1 MVLRGDGKQRFTKK
15 TYMIW
20 LFQIIFIILTMYD
33 DSSLHYNDID
43 LRKYFSFDLYKHD
56 YVACFIVGTAPPYG
70 AEVEELEQERSCCC
84 VFVKRQQE
92 QTRKS
97 IHELEGQMYIH
108 DRFCNSQELDM
119 DRLQNRLADVER
131 DWDVLNRQALRK
143 FREQRILKE
152 QIQQL
157 RATTMSFL
165 VVFVFVIVV
174 VAVVITAHM

>member
-1 MVLRGDGKQRFTKK
+1 MT
-15 TYMIW
+15 
-20 LFQIIFIILTMYD
+20 
-33 DSSLHYNDID
+33 
-43 LRKYFSFDLYKHD
+43 
-56 YVACFIVGTAPPYG
+56 CFIVGTAPPYG
-70 AEVEELEQERSCCC
+70 AEVEEREQERSCCC

-97 IHELEGQMYIH
+97 IHELEDQVYIH
-108 DRFCNSQELDM
+108 DRFRNSQEVDM

-152 QIQQL
+152 QIQHL

-165 VVFVFVIVV
+165 VVFIFVMVVV